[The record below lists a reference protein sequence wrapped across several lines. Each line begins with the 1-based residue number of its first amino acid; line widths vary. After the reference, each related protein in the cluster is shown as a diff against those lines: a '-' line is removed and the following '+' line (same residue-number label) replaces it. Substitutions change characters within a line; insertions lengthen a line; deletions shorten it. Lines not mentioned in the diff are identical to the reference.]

1 MGTADGSRH
10 TQHAVMGR
18 GAHSLRP
25 LPPPADIR
33 ARPPHPSLHSRAT
46 PVADPSHLEGR
57 DCALTVLVCCH
68 PQSMPTLVAAASD
81 TVEISPLFLATATGS
96 LLFIFIIV
104 ATVVVNFGIMKKN

>member
-1 MGTADGSRH
+1 M
-10 TQHAVMGR
+10 
-18 GAHSLRP
+18 
-25 LPPPADIR
+25 
-33 ARPPHPSLHSRAT
+33 
-46 PVADPSHLEGR
+46 
-57 DCALTVLVCCH
+57 LVCCH